1 MYPRT
6 MFYAQENI
14 YDEFAS
20 KFGMKVKA
28 FSVGHGFEDGV
39 NQGPLINK
47 VYILYAPIMLVPR
60 LHWNL

>member
-1 MYPRT
+1 

-60 LHWNL
+60 LH